1 MLHEESELDDTHLCN
16 KCGRTVAGLENYIK
30 HRKVSCVQPK
40 PATVTIT
47 GATASRIGTEQGFT
61 TFDFGEGIKEPE
73 HHKKLP
79 NYSFNYDLE
88 AHHNDPVQRP
98 DSKTDYKNEVNY
110 DYELGADLFFSSLEL
125 QSSSKKGANIPTATK
140 PSVPTRT
147 KTRKPTTSLSNTDPD
162 HEQDH
167 EDDWIPP
174 HHDSEKLMKAVS
186 DISGNKKVD
195 SLFTFFHHESPEQ
208 SEDES
213 DEEED
218 FDAPPRTHT
227 GGKWK
232 PENRPSTSQ
241 WRHWPDQE
249 GQLDK
254 STEPEEDEEYKSF
267 APPPGH
273 TKGKWVPGSKI
284 TRLEYKIPTLPSKTY
299 DDNYWCSI
307 CNRKLASRFVY
318 ERHLKSNLHQK
329 RAQEESELERA
340 VKPSPYP
347 NELSKR
353 IAKPSVY
360 LRDDFFGGN
369 LSSEQ
374 TSTPTASTTP
384 EVFEKSPQKM
394 KRKRKSYYTKCEIC
408 KTRLPTNLLGKHL
421 ISRYHYRRMLNHPDQ
436 CFDIILKNIHRIVLQ
451 SPFQCHPC
459 KFYANTEQQF
469 MIHWNSLEH
478 EQRVGGGGKFWCSFC
493 KYECNEN
500 FHMTNHLIGS
510 DHQEVISVINRS
522 VPIIIRKITPIVCEF
537 CGDEFRYNAEL
548 KKHHELCNEGNPE
561 DTVRV
566 KRTFQNTFSCEL
578 CKSTFQNKMLLL
590 QHGQKL
596 HRLAHYYCSIC
607 EVSFQTPRESL
618 QHRRTTSHKVMS
630 ARKRHKDGHLPRKK
644 CHVCQKQLGD
654 ILELKNHIR
663 NDHPEIKYSC
673 PQCGENFVLA
683 QELGRHVRDKNCTFF
698 NSVASTSSSEAAAAA
713 TVAATDERVLLSV
726 ASLVAAVPSS
736 LPSTSRAHLPGENSI
751 ILNDSIKVNMNDHK
765 IRKESHLYSSTSSEQ
780 RATAAGSMGRNVAT
794 RFCSETIPRAT
805 TDESGSGVPL
815 DSTTMTENY
824 SNLSPSSAST
834 GSTTETRRIT
844 ASSYHHSESH
854 PNPKPLSEAMATATT
869 AAASTTSTASAH
881 STSTTSNFACDDNIV
896 ASSSASA
903 EIFFAMANN
912 ASENNTVYVDEI
924 VGTIAEDSSLVSW
937 QCKICPFRTPSQASF
952 LYHEILHSSTATES
966 GSSKSTKITCPL
978 CKKPFSKASLR
989 CHLRQ
994 HTDERIFPCE
1004 LCPMSFTRK
1013 ANLKNHVS
1021 YVHGGKTRRAVV
1033 AKPNATE
1040 SIAGREME
1048 PGSKRKADICSTC
1061 GKTFAS
1067 SKILAQHATV
1077 HLERKSIKEFAC
1089 QHENCY
1095 YIGRSAADVRSHLL
1109 SRHSDER
1116 NFVCS
1121 EPGCDYRG
1129 KTITQLRRHYQRH
1142 EDSEKKYKCGQCEF
1156 ASRIPGHLKRHLL
1169 VHSGGKPFTCPHCD
1183 YSCNNIENL
1192 RKHVIS
1198 TAKHKGKYLYECKY
1212 CESCNDPESVVFK
1225 SNFHKEYKD
1234 HLQGHHSLS
1243 PEEANQVSRIVTG

>member
-16 KCGRTVAGLENYIK
+16 KCGRTVVGLENYIK

-40 PATVTIT
+40 PATS
-47 GATASRIGTEQGFT
+47 GAASRIGTEPGFT
-61 TFDFGEGIKEPE
+61 PFDFGEGIKDPE

-79 NYSFNYDLE
+79 NYSFNYELE
-88 AHHNDPVQRP
+88 THHNDPVQRP

-125 QSSSKKGANIPTATK
+125 QSSSKKGATVSTAAKPNIPA
-140 PSVPTRT
+140 RT
-147 KTRKPTTSLSNTDPD
+147 KARKPTTSLSNTDPD

-167 EDDWIPP
+167 EDDWIAP

-186 DISGNKKVD
+186 DISGNKKMD
-195 SLFTFFHHESPEQ
+195 SLFTFFPHESPEP

-232 PENRPSTSQ
+232 PENRPSSSQ

-254 STEPEEDEEYKSF
+254 SIEPEEDEEYKSF
-267 APPPGH
+267 SPPPGH

-284 TRLEYKIPTLPSKTY
+284 TRLEYKTPSLPSKAY

-340 VKPSPYP
+340 VKPSLYP

-353 IAKPSVY
+353 ITKPPVY
-360 LRDDFFGGN
+360 LGDDFFTSN
-369 LSSEQ
+369 LSPEK
-374 TSTPTASTTP
+374 TSTPTSFTAP
-384 EVFEKSPQKM
+384 DVLKISPPKV
-394 KRKRKSYYTKCEIC
+394 KRKRKSYYMKCEIC

-469 MIHWNSLEH
+469 MSHWNSLEH
-478 EQRVGGGGKFWCSFC
+478 EQRVQGGGKFWCSFC

-510 DHQEVISVINRS
+510 DHREVISVINRS

-548 KKHHELCNEGNPE
+548 KRHHEACNEGNPE
-561 DTVRV
+561 DTNRV
-566 KRTFQNTFSCEL
+566 KRTFQNTFSCDI
-578 CKSTFQNKMLLL
+578 CKTTFQNQMLLL

-607 EVSFQTPRESL
+607 EVSFQTPKESL

-630 ARKRHKDGHLPRKK
+630 ARKRHKAGLPPKK
-644 CHVCQKQLGD
+644 CHVCQRQLAD

-663 NDHPEIKYSC
+663 VDHPEIKYSC

-698 NSVASTSSSEAAAAA
+698 NSVASSSSSSPSTAAPAAA
-713 TVAATDERVLLSV
+713 TDGRVLL
-726 ASLVAAVPSS
+726 AVAALVPAGSTAKLES

-765 IRKESHLYSSTSSEQ
+765 VRKESHLYSSTSSPAGAMSRNE
-780 RATAAGSMGRNVAT
+780 AAG
-794 RFCSETIPRAT
+794 FLDETIPRAAT
-805 TDESGSGVPL
+805 HSVPTATDEPRALRSLQAV
-815 DSTTMTENY
+815 TMIEHY
-824 SNLSPSSAST
+824 SNLPPSSASR
-834 GSTTETRRIT
+834 STTETQRVAPT
-844 ASSYHHSESH
+844 TYHHPGPASLSQSD
-854 PNPKPLSEAMATATT
+854 PLSEAMAT
-869 AAASTTSTASAH
+869 TASAPTATQ
-881 STSTTSNFACDDNIV
+881 STTTTSNFACDDNIV

-924 VGTIAEDSSLVSW
+924 VGTITEDSTLVSW
-937 QCKICPFRTPSQASF
+937 QCKICLFRTTSQASF
-952 LYHEILHSSTATES
+952 LYHEILHSSNAANEPAS
-966 GSSKSTKITCPL
+966 GKSTKITCPL
-978 CKKPFSKASLR
+978 CKKQFSKASLR

-1013 ANLKNHVS
+1013 ANLKNHVA
-1021 YVHGGKTRRAVV
+1021 YVHGEKKRVV
-1033 AKPNATE
+1033 VKSNVKRNPSGEKA
-1040 SIAGREME
+1040 SVDE
-1048 PGSKRKADICSTC
+1048 PPSKRGSEICSTC

-1077 HLERKSIKEFAC
+1077 HLEQKSIKEFAC
-1089 QHENCY
+1089 QHERCF
-1095 YIGRSAADVRSHLL
+1095 YIGRSAADVRAHLL

-1142 EDSEKKYKCGQCEF
+1142 EETVKKYKCDQCEF

-1212 CESCNDPESVVFK
+1212 CSMDGPEAVVFK
-1225 SNFHKEYKD
+1225 TNFHKEYKD
-1234 HLQGHHSLS
+1234 HLQGSHSLS
-1243 PEEANQVSRIVTG
+1243 AEEASQVARIVPG